1 MKKGGAAMFL
11 SIIVPVYNAET
22 YICECLNSLIEQD
35 IPKDDYEILCVNDG
49 STDTSLQILTAYA
62 ESYPNITVIDKENGG
77 VTTARNAG
85 LSAAKGDY
93 IWFIDADDFIQ
104 ENTLLRLRTLAEE
117 TGCDRLILG
126 GYQFVD
132 HLKPSEREL
141 AEKGQLPV
149 NCPWYDAVVWRCLM
163 RREYLNSHELSFRY
177 PQLTHGE
184 DGLFMYEVTLF
195 DPKDVQIDEVLYFY
209 REHSGSAETDLSPTT
224 QRKKLSCYIQ
234 ILKILKGHYDSG
246 RKDTVTANKLMS
258 FLHFSLFMIAKLPA
272 AEAKEALDDL
282 KAAGLFPYTRLPEC
296 TLERSYMLDRDDLI
310 GKIFDKVYL
319 NLHKKWGYH
328 LIRIIRQMT

>member
-1 MKKGGAAMFL
+1 MFL

-35 IPKDDYEILCVNDG
+35 IPKDNYEILCVNDG

-62 ESYPNITVIDKENGG
+62 ESYPNITVINKENGG

-93 IWFIDADDFIQ
+93 IWFIDADDLIR
-104 ENTLLRLRTLAEE
+104 ENILLRLRTLAEE
-117 TGCDRLILG
+117 TNCDRLILG

-141 AEKGQLPV
+141 AEKGLLPI

-224 QRKKLSCYIQ
+224 QRRKLSCYIQ

-272 AEAKEALDDL
+272 PEAKESLDEL

-319 NLHKKWGYH
+319 NLHKKWGYN
-328 LIRIIRQMT
+328 LIRIIRQIT